1 MSAAAVNSNS
11 ISNNPAVDHLA
22 VLVAAEA
29 EISSS
34 SSSAAAAA
42 AAAAEDVPSSAC
54 TRIKK
59 EPVEEATGVKLN
71 SNHVNETDNNDNYRT
86 YTMNH
91 SNDDL
96 SRTGHYKHNLN
107 ADSIELDVHHSE
119 SVTEGSGS
127 MRDGNNDNKNIM
139 SNADDN
145 DVNAHNDKMSSVQIN
160 VLPVETSEE
169 EKNRHYKSNEND
181 NTNNNTNNSDNNH
194 DSMLNPSLE
203 DDRHLDHQHH
213 LHHHLRYKYSSPPT
227 STVSS
232 INAVAAMTKDKIGNC
247 KGIGTPKL
255 ENYEKQWMDRFC
267 ALKEYKEK
275 YGDCLVSQRGPYPV
289 LGRWVNKQRDF
300 FKLFK
305 EGKRTTLSLK
315 RVEMLN
321 NIGFAWS
328 AKERKQR
335 IFKRDDEKWM
345 KYYSYL
351 KAYKERHGNC
361 TVRRKYRVDNLPLGE
376 WVHKQRQ
383 QWALKNK
390 GKYSTISQDRIDRLN
405 DIDFPWP
412 QHTIYRIHSSS
423 KKTTSG
429 HPDISSFVNH
439 DEEIAVGVHSACAHE
454 NSDSAEISGNAAVLN
469 SSVCFQKSG
478 VLAAPGF
485 NAIDMDL
492 YLRGLIPT
500 SEPKQQAIADV
511 HGNAASEIMI
521 GNAVAHHTASNTD
534 ELCHES
540 ITLL

>member
-1 MSAAAVNSNS
+1 MSSAAVNSNS
-11 ISNNPAVDHLA
+11 ISNTPAVDHLT
-22 VLVAAEA
+22 VLVASEA
-29 EISSS
+29 EI
-34 SSSAAAAA
+34 SAAAAA
-42 AAAAEDVPSSAC
+42 EAVPSSAC
-54 TRIKK
+54 TTIKK
-59 EPVEEATGVKLN
+59 EPVEDAAEVRLN
-71 SNHVNETDNNDNYRT
+71 SNHITRTDNNDDYHT
-86 YTMNH
+86 CKMNH
-91 SNDDL
+91 SNEDEN
-96 SRTGHYKHNLN
+96 RRGHYKHNDI

-119 SVTEGSGS
+119 SGTEGSDS
-127 MRDGNNDNKNIM
+127 MRDGINDNRNIM
-139 SNADDN
+139 SKDDDN
-145 DVNAHNDKMSSVQIN
+145 NVNAHNYKMPSVQIN
-160 VLPVETSEE
+160 VLPVETSKEE
-169 EKNRHYKSNEND
+169 NNRHYKSNETE
-181 NTNNNTNNSDNNH
+181 NTNYNTNDSGNNH
-194 DSMLNPSLE
+194 DSILNPNLE
-203 DDRHLDHQHH
+203 DYRHLNHQHH
-213 LHHHLRYKYSSPPT
+213 IHHRLRYKYSSTPT
-227 STVSS
+227 STISS
-232 INAVAAMTKDKIGNC
+232 INAVAATTTDKIVGNC

-255 ENYEKQWMDRFC
+255 ANYEKQWMDRFC

-321 NIGFAWS
+321 NLGFAWS
-328 AKERKQR
+328 AKERRQR

-412 QHTIYRIHSSS
+412 QHTVYRVHSSS
-423 KKTTSG
+423 KKTTSLSPIE
-429 HPDISSFVNH
+429 HPDISSFVND
-439 DEEIAVGVHSACAHE
+439 DEDTPVGVHSACVHE
-454 NSDSAEISGNAAVLN
+454 NSNSAEISGKAAVSN
-469 SSVCFQKSG
+469 SSECFQKSG

-492 YLRGLIPT
+492 YLRGLIPP
-500 SEPKQQAIADV
+500 SEPKQQTATDV

-521 GNAVAHHTASNTD
+521 GNAVDHHTASNTH

-540 ITLL
+540 MTLL